1 MATAAG
7 KKQIMTYKAHRAA
20 SGEGSERIKEMLRA
34 GDKMGLGGSTPA
46 MGCRGCLCLT
56 AACAAQL
63 IKGTLRE
70 EAGPGSVHTCG

>member
-7 KKQIMTYKAHRAA
+7 KKQIMTYKARRAA

-34 GDKMGLGGSTPA
+34 GDRMGLGGSTPA

>member
-34 GDKMGLGGSTPA
+34 GDRMGVGGSTPA
-46 MGCRGCLCLT
+46 WG
-56 AACAAQL
+56 AEDA
-63 IKGTLRE
+63 
-70 EAGPGSVHTCG
+70 SV